1 MADLNS
7 VLQAL
12 VNADKAGDTAA
23 ATQLAQLAQQLQGAP
38 TAEAPTELTPD
49 FTMGEQFTR
58 GVERG
63 AMRLGSTFADIL
75 PAMAASA
82 VGADEYAQ
90 RQLAEAAQTEEEIAR
105 RLAPQ
110 YSSYKDIGGVGDF
123 VGYATET
130 IGEQIPN
137 LLAAIV
143 PGVGGGALASRTAL
157 SSIGKGIAKEAAEKG
172 LVGTAAKDFLA
183 EGLKKAAPKV
193 ASAQSK
199 GQLGGAFLGSYA
211 LNAPEVFQ
219 NIYQET
225 GSLEPGVA
233 ALFSTASA
241 ALDSILPAKLANS
254 LTGPAKLRLT
264 EKILEKSGM
273 DKGLLRSVTAGLA
286 SGVATEGATEG
297 LQEGVSIAAER
308 FVDENPELFGGK
320 EFDRIVESMIRGS
333 VAGGGFG
340 TVGVLLLEYKNNVLV
355 VSD

>member
-130 IGEQIPN
+130 IGEQIP
-137 LLAAIV
+137 
-143 PGVGGGALASRTAL
+143 T
-157 SSIGKGIAKEAAEKG
+157 
-172 LVGTAAKDFLA
+172 
-183 EGLKKAAPKV
+183 
-193 ASAQSK
+193 
-199 GQLGGAFLGSYA
+199 Y
-211 LNAPEVFQ
+211 
-219 NIYQET
+219 
-225 GSLEPGVA
+225 
-233 ALFSTASA
+233 
-241 ALDSILPAKLANS
+241 
-254 LTGPAKLRLT
+254 
-264 EKILEKSGM
+264 
-273 DKGLLRSVTAGLA
+273 
-286 SGVATEGATEG
+286 
-297 LQEGVSIAAER
+297 
-308 FVDENPELFGGK
+308 
-320 EFDRIVESMIRGS
+320 
-333 VAGGGFG
+333 
-340 TVGVLLLEYKNNVLV
+340 
-355 VSD
+355 